1 MALQLVAPNDPR
13 LSWHG
18 HISLQRTADWVMP
31 WRIPYREQALF
42 PPDAFAASD
51 QQSRAAMP
59 AGVRLAFRSDTTIV
73 AGRIV
78 AQPEASPLDLS
89 CDGQV
94 YGSVALTGQERFR
107 FADLPPGEKL
117 IELWLPQHGEF
128 RLRSLELSAGAS
140 VAPYDRS
147 SAALGDL
154 RELHYALPDGR
165 AAYRDVARACRQSQ
179 RPEPDLPGVRRQL
192 PPGADGGPHDPGPA
206 RRPPFHEGRHQ
217 CP

>member
-18 HISLQRTADWVMP
+18 HISLQHTADWVMP

-42 PPDAFAASD
+42 PPDAFAASN

-59 AGVRLAFRSDTTIV
+59 AGVRLAFHSDTTVV

-94 YGSVALTGQERFR
+94 YGSVSLTGQDRFR
-107 FADLPPGEKL
+107 FADLPPGGKL
-117 IELWLPQHGEF
+117 IELWLPQYGEF

-140 VAPYDRS
+140 VAPYDDPRPRWVTYGS
-147 SAALGDL
+147 SITHCRTAA
-154 RELHYALPDGR
+154 RP
-165 AAYRDVARACRQSQ
+165 YRDLARACRQSQ
-179 RPEPDLPGVRRQL
+179 RPEPDLSGVRRQL
-192 PPGADGGPHDPGPA
+192 SPGADGGPHDPGPA
-206 RRPPFHEGRHQ
+206 RRPAFHEGRHQ